1 MHKWL
6 LMAVATVVMLMV
18 VEAKKFI
25 VMMAVLGGFILMIP
39 PDGYEGARQGK
50 CIIAKAN
57 NFFDGAADKLSS
69 WYYYLFGYDKL
80 QPRMNSRPLIR
91 PTKNRRSTSVTRFLC
106 MVTIL
111 AAAHASSATPDKT
124 SFDTESYKIGIDS
137 RTSACISDVKSDFEP
152 GTLRKTNRVVTGF
165 GGKVV
170 ADIMKGTLRWRIN
183 DDYGN
188 PTTFLI
194 PNSYYIPQG
203 KVRLLSPQ
211 HLAQA
216 VGDKDK
222 SGTGCITTADTCILF
237 WNGSTRQRTIP
248 IDEANVFT
256 IYSSEGFGRYEDY
269 STAVGDDE
277 GILCYD
283 VEEGEAIT
291 DGDSDECQQELPF
304 KDTEPDELVWPD
316 KNSNNAVEFNLQQLP
331 SPSELGRRLDM
342 EEAEAADVDPED
354 NEQQPTPSKATDLF
368 KWYHERLNHLPPE
381 GIRRMAVCGIIPKQL
396 AKCEVPACKACL
408 YGKAKRKAWRTRA
421 APSQIKPVEI
431 KNPGDCVSVDQMES
445 RTPGLVAHMKG
456 KNTKK
461 RYAVA
466 TVFVDHA
473 SRLSYV
479 HLQSSTNGEETLQA
493 KMAFET
499 YARQHGVTVK
509 HYHCDNGRFADNLWK
524 ESCKAKGQ
532 SITYCSVNA
541 HHQNAVCERRIQELV
556 NRARSALLHAHDKWP
571 TAITANL
578 WPYALRLVNDTFN
591 DTPQKGS
598 LRSPMEIFSGG
609 RVQANIKHYH
619 HFGSP
624 DLCFGRNTSSRRED
638 K

>member
-1 MHKWL
+1 
-6 LMAVATVVMLMV
+6 MV

-25 VMMAVLGGFILMIP
+25 VMMAVLGSFILMIP

-91 PTKNRRSTSVTRFLC
+91 PTKNCRSTSVTRFLC

-111 AAAHASSATPDKT
+111 AAAHASAATTDKT

-137 RTSACISDVKSDFEP
+137 RTSACISDVKSNFEP

-203 KVRLLSPQ
+203 KARLLSPQ

-277 GILCYD
+277 L
-283 VEEGEAIT
+283 
-291 DGDSDECQQELPF
+291 
-304 KDTEPDELVWPD
+304 K
-316 KNSNNAVEFNLQQLP
+316 
-331 SPSELGRRLDM
+331 GRPR
-342 EEAEAADVDPED
+342 P
-354 NEQQPTPSKATDLF
+354 QPQP
-368 KWYHERLNHLPPE
+368 
-381 GIRRMAVCGIIPKQL
+381 
-396 AKCEVPACKACL
+396 
-408 YGKAKRKAWRTRA
+408 
-421 APSQIKPVEI
+421 
-431 KNPGDCVSVDQMES
+431 
-445 RTPGLVAHMKG
+445 
-456 KNTKK
+456 
-461 RYAVA
+461 
-466 TVFVDHA
+466 
-473 SRLSYV
+473 
-479 HLQSSTNGEETLQA
+479 
-493 KMAFET
+493 
-499 YARQHGVTVK
+499 
-509 HYHCDNGRFADNLWK
+509 
-524 ESCKAKGQ
+524 
-532 SITYCSVNA
+532 
-541 HHQNAVCERRIQELV
+541 
-556 NRARSALLHAHDKWP
+556 
-571 TAITANL
+571 
-578 WPYALRLVNDTFN
+578 
-591 DTPQKGS
+591 
-598 LRSPMEIFSGG
+598 RSPPCP
-609 RVQANIKHYH
+609 R
-619 HFGSP
+619 
-624 DLCFGRNTSSRRED
+624 
-638 K
+638 